1 MLFDLF
7 FVFFLV
13 GLNVLLNRFL
23 IVLEGLVVGVSF
35 RVLLLVELDR
45 KFEVEL

>member
-13 GLNVLLNRFL
+13 GLNVLLNSFL